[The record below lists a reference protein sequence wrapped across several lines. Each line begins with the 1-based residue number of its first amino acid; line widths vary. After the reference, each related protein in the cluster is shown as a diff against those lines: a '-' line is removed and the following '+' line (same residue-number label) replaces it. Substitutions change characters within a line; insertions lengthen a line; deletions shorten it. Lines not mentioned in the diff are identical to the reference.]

1 MEYNALKQHNSDMER
16 KKLFYAVVALLG
28 TICTNDVN
36 ACTGIT
42 LKSKDNGVITA
53 RTIEW
58 GESEMENLYTIV
70 PRGYI
75 QQSMLPNGET
85 GGMTFSSMYGYV
97 GLAVVEPGWV
107 VDGMNE
113 AGLSAGLFYFP
124 GYGQYP
130 EYNPNDKANTISDF
144 QLVSWIL
151 SRFSTVDQVKSAIKN
166 IRVTSIDPRASTAHW
181 RVTEPSGKQIIIEFI
196 NGEAQVYD
204 SELGVLTNSPDYPW
218 QLRNLNNYVNL
229 APGTAGPIK
238 MGPITLRAFGAGS
251 GLLGL
256 PGDFTPPSRFVRAA
270 FLQTYSIQQDTS
282 YDSVLQAFHILNNFD
297 VPLGTEFPVG
307 KYPVNM
313 PSATQWTIA
322 TDMHDRIVYYHT
334 MYNRTLRSIDI
345 NKIDFATIQFQYHP
359 LDATKT
365 ETIIPA
371 TVEL

>member
-1 MEYNALKQHNSDMER
+1 MGKREIFSAL
-16 KKLFYAVVALLG
+16 AVIIGITCATG
-28 TICTNDVN
+28 AD

-42 LKSKDNGVITA
+42 LKSKDNGVVAA

-58 GESEMENLYTIV
+58 GESEMENMYTIV

-75 QQSMLPNGET
+75 QQSMLPNGGT

-97 GLAVVEPGWV
+97 GLAVVQPGWV
-107 VDGMNE
+107 MDGMNE

-124 GYGQYP
+124 GYGEYP
-130 EYNPNDKANTISDF
+130 EYNPENKANTISDF

-151 SRFSTVDQVKSAIKN
+151 SRFSTVDQVRAAIGN
-166 IRVTSIDPRASTAHW
+166 IDVVSIDPRASTAHW
-181 RVTEPSGKQIIIEFI
+181 RVTDQSGKQIIIEFV
-196 NGEAQVYD
+196 NGRAQVYD
-204 SELGVLTNSPDYPW
+204 SELGVLANSPDYPW
-218 QLRNLNNYVNL
+218 QLKNLNNYVNL
-229 APGTAGPIK
+229 IPGTAGPVK

-251 GLLGL
+251 GFLGL

-307 KYPVNM
+307 HVPVNM

-322 TDMHDRIVYYHT
+322 TDLHDRIVYYHT
-334 MYNRTLRSIDI
+334 MYNRTLRSIDL
-345 NKIDFATIQFQYHP
+345 NRIDFATVPFQSYP
-359 LDATKT
+359 LDSTKSETVIPVEIKLATPQ
-365 ETIIPA
+365 E
-371 TVEL
+371 

>member
-1 MEYNALKQHNSDMER
+1 MER
-16 KKLFYAVVALLG
+16 RKLFFFFFSGLSI
-28 TICTNDVN
+28 ICANRAS

-42 LKSKDNGVITA
+42 LKSKDNGIVTA

-58 GESEMENLYTIV
+58 GESAMENLYTIV

-75 QQSMLPNGET
+75 QQSMLPNNEP

-97 GLAVVEPGWV
+97 GLAVVQPGWV

-130 EYNPNDKANTISDF
+130 EYKPEYKANTISDF

-151 SRFSTVDQVKSAIKN
+151 SRFSSVEQVKEAIKN

-204 SELGVLTNSPDYPW
+204 SELGVLTNSPEYPW
-218 QLRNLNNYVNL
+218 QIKNLNNYVNL
-229 APGTAGPIK
+229 KSGTAGPAK
-238 MGPITLRAFGAGS
+238 MGNITLSAFGAGS

-256 PGDFTPPSRFVRAA
+256 PGDFTPPSRFVRAS

-282 YDSVLQAFHILNNFD
+282 FDSVLQAFHILNNFD
-297 VPLGTEFPVG
+297 VPLGTEFPIG
-307 KYPVNM
+307 KAPVNM

-334 MYNRTLRSIDI
+334 MYNRTLRSIDL
-345 NKIDFATIQFQYHP
+345 NKIDFSTIQFQSYP
-359 LDATKT
+359 LDEAKS

-371 TVEL
+371 YVEK